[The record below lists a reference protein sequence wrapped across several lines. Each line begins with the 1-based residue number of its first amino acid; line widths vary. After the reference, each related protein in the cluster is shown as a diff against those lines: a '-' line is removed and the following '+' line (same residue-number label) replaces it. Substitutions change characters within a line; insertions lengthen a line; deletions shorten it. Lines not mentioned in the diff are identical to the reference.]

1 MLAPPC
7 KRHHRRWRKRCAVS
21 AVTALADVTPCA
33 RTEHLLSLYDHVTR
47 PKLCLECDSQATY
60 TKFSA
65 ISYQGVLNISP
76 PSISVA
82 QWFSLPGYTTVSADT
97 APYLRLPTSQ
107 QSRLIRHLTRAYL
120 SSWYTRHIYF
130 RFMPPQRGRTVFEQF
145 TVAQQ
150 FMCQI
155 CCKIIKTKNITD
167 GICGTVLRLQII
179 IYLSIYTTSVWGYI
193 FYVPTLLQD
202 R

>member
-107 QSRLIRHLTRAYL
+107 QSRLIRHLTCAYL
-120 SSWYTRHIYF
+120 SSWLYEVKQRYHI
-130 RFMPPQRGRTVFEQF
+130 P
-145 TVAQQ
+145 
-150 FMCQI
+150 
-155 CCKIIKTKNITD
+155 
-167 GICGTVLRLQII
+167 GT
-179 IYLSIYTTSVWGYI
+179 S
-193 FYVPTLLQD
+193 TLDLCHHKGVELFLNSSL
-202 R
+202 